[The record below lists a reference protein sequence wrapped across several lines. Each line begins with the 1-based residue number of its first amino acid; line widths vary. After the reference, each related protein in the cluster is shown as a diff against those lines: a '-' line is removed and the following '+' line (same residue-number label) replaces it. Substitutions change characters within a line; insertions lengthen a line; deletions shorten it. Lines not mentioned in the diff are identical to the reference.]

1 MRKRMET
8 RADARSRSDVD
19 MTKQVKA
26 GTLWFW
32 TVVLTMTLVAAGCSD
47 TKDKDSPGSGPTSA
61 AREPTREESPA
72 GRGAAA
78 ETGSAGGTS
87 TPEGM
92 TSISDNPAFFTVEE
106 ITPASDNTRNLDRLF
121 RPVLNDLF
129 EGVKLVAETGRETDN
144 PLRKEVL
151 GTMTYVVR
159 RLLASADAD
168 ELHAKLLAAGFHAT
182 PRYGARPVHGRA
194 FVLMSLSKSTSMGSY
209 SLGIRLDLSQQT
221 IQVESFELGS
231 RYDRL

>member
-1 MRKRMET
+1 
-8 RADARSRSDVD
+8 

-26 GTLWFW
+26 GTLWFCAS
-32 TVVLTMTLVAAGCSD
+32 VLAITLMAAGCSD
-47 TKDKDSPGSGPTSA
+47 TKDKDSPASGPTSA
-61 AREPTREESPA
+61 AREPTREASPVS
-72 GRGAAA
+72 RGAAA
-78 ETGSAGGTS
+78 ETGSAGGPS
-87 TPEGM
+87 APQGM

-106 ITPASDNTRNLDRLF
+106 ITPAGEDTRNLDRLF

-159 RLLASADAD
+159 RLLAGADAD

-182 PRYGARPVHGRA
+182 PRYGARPVHGRT
-194 FVLMSLSKSTSMGSY
+194 FVLMSLSKSTSGKGY
-209 SLGIRLDLSQQT
+209 SLGVRVDLGKQT
-221 IQVESFELGS
+221 IQVESFELS
-231 RYDRL
+231 SKYDRL